1 MRGPLLWRESMKK
14 HDFRKFYQQQQ
25 PRADPAP
32 AAGPRQGKGQGQYF
46 AIAKADEDRQMI
58 FGWASVASLE
68 DGNSIIDSDKD
79 IIEIEELETAVYEYV
94 LYFRDGGEMHKR
106 RGIGLLVE
114 SVVFTPDKQ
123 EAMGIPAGT
132 IPSGWWIGLKITDN
146 AVWEKV
152 KDGTYNMFSIEG
164 DAVRIP
170 VDDDGET
177 EGEET
182 K

>member
-1 MRGPLLWRESMKK
+1 MRGPLLWRENMKK

-94 LYFRDGGEMHKR
+94 LLPGR
-106 RGIGLLVE
+106 RGNAQAARHRPIGRERRVY
-114 SVVFTPDKQ
+114 P
-123 EAMGIPAGT
+123 
-132 IPSGWWIGLKITDN
+132 
-146 AVWEKV
+146 
-152 KDGTYNMFSIEG
+152 
-164 DAVRIP
+164 R
-170 VDDDGET
+170 
-177 EGEET
+177 
-182 K
+182 

>member
-1 MRGPLLWRESMKK
+1 
-14 HDFRKFYQQQQ
+14 
-25 PRADPAP
+25 
-32 AAGPRQGKGQGQYF
+32 
-46 AIAKADEDRQMI
+46 
-58 FGWASVASLE
+58 
-68 DGNSIIDSDKD
+68 
-79 IIEIEELETAVYEYV
+79 
-94 LYFRDGGEMHKR
+94 MHKR

-177 EGEET
+177 EGGET
-182 K
+182 Q